1 MINKVSLDVQL
12 LTRHVSAN
20 AFQEDRRWLSEEQ
33 QFGTPD
39 GTRSAQ
45 LQDPLRTGLP
55 RVPPRFPG
63 GTPRLNRITA
73 GADKDHL
80 KEKEKENGMRLCM
93 RIWFLLCG
101 IARSGRRIVVLTSCR
116 TEASL
121 EQRGMVN
128 REGFRGRGRGRL
140 SESRGG
146 LGRQEKEVEFL
157 VDTGASFSVLNQE
170 LIPVSKDLVTV
181 VGATGQQE
189 KVFFLKPLNLKDLH
203 PVVANP
209 YTLLTKLQV
218 WFTVLD
224 LKDAFF
230 CLPLAKESQNLL
242 AFEWES
248 PTTGRKTQL
257 TWTVL
262 PQGFKNSPTIFGNQ
276 LA

>member
-1 MINKVSLDVQL
+1 MPHSPFGVHQFVFGCALEPSELLNSYFGFPPSPSLMLFLWREEKWDEVMYADMVFTLRNRPEWQKDCGVNL
-12 LTRHVSAN
+12 LPHGGI
-20 AFQEDRRWLSEEQ
+20 L
-33 QFGTPD
+33 GTE
-39 GTRSAQ
+39 R
-45 LQDPLRTGLP
+45 
-55 RVPPRFPG
+55 
-63 GTPRLNRITA
+63 N
-73 GADKDHL
+73 
-80 KEKEKENGMRLCM
+80 
-93 RIWFLLCG
+93 
-101 IARSGRRIVVLTSCR
+101 
-116 TEASL
+116 
-121 EQRGMVN
+121 
-128 REGFRGRGRGRL
+128 
-140 SESRGG
+140 
-146 LGRQEKEVEFL
+146 
-157 VDTGASFSVLNQE
+157 E
-170 LIPVSKDLVTV
+170 LIPVSKDFVTV

-189 KVFFLKPLNLKDLH
+189 KVFFLKPLNFKDLH